1 MYVIK
6 RNGRQETVHFDKVN
20 PFPWLFSVYEHPVTF
35 FFLDPLFLKITSR
48 IAKLCYGLDP
58 KHIDATIISQK
69 VIQGVYPGVT
79 TMELDELAAQTAA
92 SCATKHP
99 DFSTLAA
106 RISVSNL
113 HKQTSKVFSDVV
125 EVLRNNVHPTTG
137 QPAPLVS
144 EELYDTV
151 MEVDW
156 YCLLSCLSP

>member
-1 MYVIK
+1 MFDLK
-6 RNGRQETVHFDKVN
+6 RDGKQETVHFD
-20 PFPWLFSVYEHPVTF
+20 
-35 FFLDPLFLKITSR
+35 KITSR

-58 KHIDATIISQK
+58 RHVDATIISQK

-113 HKQTSKVFSDVV
+113 HKQTSKVFSEVV
-125 EVLRNNVHPTTG
+125 ETLRNNIHPKTG
-137 QPAPLVS
+137 TPAPLVS
-144 EELYDTV
+144 EEVYNIV
-151 MEVDW
+151 QEVRIIHLHS
-156 YCLLSCLSP
+156 YLAVATPH

>member
-1 MYVIK
+1 M
-6 RNGRQETVHFDKVN
+6 
-20 PFPWLFSVYEHPVTF
+20 
-35 FFLDPLFLKITSR
+35 
-48 IAKLCYGLDP
+48 CYGLDP

-144 EELYDTV
+144 EELYHTV
-151 MEVDW
+151 MEVPKQTFQTSCIVLLIPLPSYNFW
-156 YCLLSCLSP
+156 YLLDLFPFLP